1 MSSFDPK
8 EDPLSQIFVRTEQVE
23 GEQRALL
30 AQLILPFAGVNPET
44 GDVYFKATADELLNA
59 KQKILVYLLCRLAL
73 ASQPNPSFSKYVS
86 PKEVEVATRLPGGT
100 VRPKL
105 SQLVS
110 EDKVVVK
117 SGEGYVVPAS
127 YLNQIRSK
135 NLLPIE

>member
-1 MSSFDPK
+1 MSNN
-8 EDPLSQIFVRTEQVE
+8 DPLEQIFVRTEQVE

-30 AQLILPFAGVNPET
+30 AQLILPFASVNPET

-73 ASQPNPSFSKYVS
+73 ASKAETSFSKYVS
-86 PKEVEVATRLPGGT
+86 PKEIEIATGLPGGT

-127 YLNQIRSK
+127 FLNQIRSK

>member
-1 MSSFDPK
+1 MSTD
-8 EDPLSQIFVRTEQVE
+8 DPLEQIYVRTEQVK

-44 GDVYFKATADELLNA
+44 GEVYFKGTAEELLNA

-73 ASQPNPSFSKYVS
+73 ASKEETSFPKYVS
-86 PKEVEVATRLPGGT
+86 PKEIEIATHLPGGT
-100 VRPKL
+100 VRPNL

-110 EDKVVVK
+110 ADKVVVK
-117 SGEGYVVPAS
+117 SGEGYLVPPS
-127 YLNQIRSK
+127 FLNQIRSK

>member
-1 MSSFDPK
+1 MTNT
-8 EDPLSQIFVRTEQVE
+8 DPLEQIYVRTEQVE
-23 GEQRALL
+23 GEERAIL
-30 AQLILPFAGVNPET
+30 AELILPFAGVNPET
-44 GDVYFKATADELLNA
+44 GDVYFKSIADELLNA

-73 ASQPNPSFSKYVS
+73 ASKPDTSFSKYVS
-86 PKEVEVATRLPGGT
+86 PKEIEVAIRLPGGT

-135 NLLPIE
+135 KLLPIE

>member
-1 MSSFDPK
+1 MSDFDTK
-8 EDPLSQIFVRTEQVE
+8 DPLSQIFVRTEQVV

-44 GDVYFKATADELLNA
+44 GDVYFKSTEDLLNA

-73 ASQPNPSFSKYVS
+73 VSQPETSFSKYVS
-86 PKEVEVATRLPGGT
+86 PKEIELATHLPGGT
-100 VRPKL
+100 VRPNL
-105 SQLVS
+105 SHLVS
-110 EDKVVVK
+110 DDKVVIK
-117 SGEGYVVPAS
+117 SGDGYLVPAS